1 MDHSNR
7 SRKVLLDKAFYTD
20 SSRRIQLLYII
31 VSDERKLYVK
41 HMKARIAIVLALLS
55 TLLLVSNTRAD
66 WLDHVNPDEGYFIT
80 SRKTGE
86 EASEVFIVT
95 AGTTDKRVEVIKFA
109 WFAPDGSLTRI
120 TPKIPVKE
128 RESQYTNKT
137 GSYTVYFAE
146 DEFKTDFPGYLR
158 VVAIFQ
164 DDSAITL
171 QTQNHK
177 IAVRINLL
185 NVVPEIQL
193 AGTAG
198 STGIMLLGLGF
209 YIKKKRQK
217 QCL

>member
-1 MDHSNR
+1 MR
-7 SRKVLLDKAFYTD
+7 
-20 SSRRIQLLYII
+20 
-31 VSDERKLYVK
+31 
-41 HMKARIAIVLALLS
+41 ARIAIVLALLS
-55 TLLLVSNTRAD
+55 LLLLVSNARAD
-66 WLDHVNPDEGYFIT
+66 WLDHVNLDEGYFIT
-80 SRKTGE
+80 SRQSGE
-86 EASEVFIVT
+86 EASEVVIVT

-128 RESQYTNKT
+128 KESKYTNET

-158 VVAIFQ
+158 VIAIFQ
-164 DDSAITL
+164 DNGEATL

-177 IAVRINLL
+177 IAVRINSL
-185 NVVPEIQL
+185 NIVPEIQL
-193 AGTAG
+193 VGTAG
-198 STGIMLLGLGF
+198 SAGMMLLGLGF